1 MKYLFTLTIV
11 LLSIHSVAQ
20 ERAFY
25 GRVIDK
31 DTKKGIPYCM
41 VKARDRNEGVYTDE
55 QGKFSFT
62 SNLDSAKIF
71 LFYCLG
77 YGKIELPANKLSRD
91 SILVEMQKESFS
103 LKEVT
108 VKKGKKRTDYIGMKK
123 AKHHG
128 DCYQKYGEEDA
139 VFLKAD
145 PAKNGILQEVY
156 LYITDEGVPD
166 TKFRIHVYTKDPVT
180 NLPATEL
187 TDSNIIVGATKGNEW
202 VMADLSNKW
211 IDINEGVYISVEWIA
226 GHGNTDKSMQS
237 VKHADVN
244 NHNGQVLGLTKNS
257 WKGKAK
263 VQYMYHRDAFHN
275 EWVFNYNPLYC
286 PMIYA
291 KYIYY
296 KS

>member
-1 MKYLFTLTIV
+1 MKYILTLVTTLIA
-11 LLSIHSVAQ
+11 LNSFSQ
-20 ERAFY
+20 ERAFF

-31 DTKKGIPYCM
+31 ATRKGIPFCL
-41 VKARDRNEGVYTDE
+41 VQAKGRNEGVYTDE
-55 QGKFSFT
+55 HGRFSFT
-62 SNLDSAKIF
+62 SNLDSAKTF

-77 YGKIELPANKLSRD
+77 YTKQEFAAGKLSKD
-91 SILVEMQKESFS
+91 SILVELHKESYN

-108 VKKGKKRTDYIGMKK
+108 VRKGKPRTDYIGMKK
-123 AKHHG
+123 AKHNG

-145 PAKNGILQEVY
+145 GAKNGILKEVY
-156 LYITDEGVPD
+156 LFVTDEGVPT
-166 TKFRIHVYTKDPVT
+166 TKFRIHIYSKDPVT
-180 NLPATEL
+180 NLPSKEL
-187 TDSNIIVGATKGNEW
+187 TDSNIIVNATKGNEW
-202 VMADLSNKW
+202 VMVDLGNKW
-211 IDINEGVYISVEWIA
+211 IDIYDGVYISMEWIA
-226 GHGNTDKSMQS
+226 GHGNTDRSLQS

-296 KS
+296 KG